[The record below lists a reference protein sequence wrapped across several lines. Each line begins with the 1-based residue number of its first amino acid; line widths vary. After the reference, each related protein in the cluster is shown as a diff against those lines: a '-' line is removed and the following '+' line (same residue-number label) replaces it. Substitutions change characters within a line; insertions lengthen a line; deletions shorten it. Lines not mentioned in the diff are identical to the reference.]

1 MHTEINLKASEL
13 NDDLLQ
19 KIKDFLKGKK
29 EANVKITISDED
41 DYFDV
46 LYRSMD
52 DARQKKDL
60 VTFTLDELMAFEPG
74 NKK

>member
-13 NDDLLQ
+13 NTDLLK
-19 KIKDFLKGKK
+19 KIVSFLKGRK
-29 EANVKITISDED
+29 EANVKISISDED

-46 LYRSMD
+46 LSRSLN

-60 VTFTLDELMAFEPG
+60 VTFTLEELMAFEPG
-74 NKK
+74 AKK